1 MSMDA
6 EAYKTVD
13 TIGKSPIDL
22 VLQVY
27 DGAICELNAARAKY
41 SDQRFADGYNHLQR
55 AERMV
60 THLYT
65 TLDMEAGGEV
75 ATNLAKLYAWV
86 ITKLHEV
93 QATKDMARFD
103 ECLKVLNNLREA
115 WATIRAQALPKRTEP
130 GPKATSARLEM
141 VG

>member
-1 MSMDA
+1 MNTDA
-6 EAYKTVD
+6 KAYKEVD
-13 TIGKSPIDL
+13 TIGKAPVDL

-27 DGAICELNAARAKY
+27 DGALSEIGLAKTKYVDQKY
-41 SDQRFADGYNHLQR
+41 SDGYNNIQR

-65 TLDMEAGGEV
+65 TLDMEQGGEV
-75 ATNLAKLYAWV
+75 AANLAKLYIWV

-93 QATKDMARFD
+93 QATKDTARFD
-103 ECLKVLNNLREA
+103 ECAKVLRNLRQA
-115 WATIRAQALPKRTEP
+115 WEGVKEQSVAAKSETGAILA
-130 GPKATSARLEM
+130 SARLEV

>member
-1 MSMDA
+1 MDTA
-6 EAYKTVD
+6 KYKEVD
-13 TIGKSPIDL
+13 TIGKSPIEL

-27 DGAICELNAARAKY
+27 DGALSEIATAKAKY
-41 SDQRFADGYNHLQR
+41 AELKFADAYNNIQR

-65 TLDMEAGGEV
+65 TLDMDQGGEV
-75 ATNLAKLYAWV
+75 AANLAKLYVWV

-93 QATKDMARFD
+93 QATKDIARFD
-103 ECLKVLNNLREA
+103 ECTKILRNLREA
-115 WATIRAQALPKRTEP
+115 WDAIKQQSTPVKGELPAGAAT
-130 GPKATSARLEM
+130 ARLEM

>member
-1 MSMDA
+1 MNTDA
-6 EAYKTVD
+6 KAYKEVD
-13 TIGKSPIDL
+13 TIGKAPVDL

-27 DGAICELNAARAKY
+27 DGALSEIGVAKTKYTDQKY
-41 SDQRFADGYNHLQR
+41 SDGYNNIQR

-65 TLDMEAGGEV
+65 TLDMEQGGEV
-75 ATNLAKLYAWV
+75 AANLAKLYIWV

-93 QATKDMARFD
+93 QATKDTARFD
-103 ECLKVLNNLREA
+103 ECTKVLRNLRQA
-115 WATIRAQALPKRTEP
+115 WEGIKQKSTPVSV
-130 GPKATSARLEM
+130 GPNSAIPHSRMEV

>member
-1 MSMDA
+1 MDTTK
-6 EAYKTVD
+6 YKEVD
-13 TIGKSPIDL
+13 TIGKSPVEL

-27 DGAICELNAARAKY
+27 DGALSEIGAAKAKY
-41 SDQRFADGYNHLQR
+41 TEQKYADAYNNIQR

-65 TLDMEAGGEV
+65 TLDMEQGGEV
-75 ATNLAKLYAWV
+75 AANLAKLYVWV

-93 QATKDMARFD
+93 QATKDLSRFD
-103 ECLKVLNNLREA
+103 ECTKILRNLREA
-115 WATIRAQALPKRTEP
+115 WESVKLQSAPARGETPAA
-130 GPKATSARLEM
+130 ASSARLEM

>member
-1 MSMDA
+1 M
-6 EAYKTVD
+6 EAAKYKEVD
-13 TIGKSPIDL
+13 TIGKSPIEL

-27 DGAICELNAARAKY
+27 DGALSEIGTAKAKY
-41 SDQRFADGYNHLQR
+41 ADQKYADAYNNIQR

-65 TLDMEAGGEV
+65 TLDMEKGGEV
-75 ATNLAKLYAWV
+75 AANLAKLYVWV

-93 QATKDMARFD
+93 QATKDVSRFD
-103 ECLKVLNNLREA
+103 ECTKILRNLREA
-115 WATIRAQALPKRTEP
+115 WEAIKQQASPTRGQSPEANST
-130 GPKATSARLEM
+130 TRLEM

>member
-1 MSMDA
+1 MDTRS
-6 EAYKTVD
+6 YKEVD
-13 TIGKSPIDL
+13 TLGKAPIDL

-27 DGAICELNAARAKY
+27 DGALSEIGLAKTKYEDQKY
-41 SDQRFADGYNHLQR
+41 SDGYNNIQR

-65 TLDMEAGGEV
+65 TLDMEQGGEV
-75 ATNLAKLYAWV
+75 AVSLAKLYTWV

-93 QATKDMARFD
+93 QATKDIARFD
-103 ECLKVLNNLREA
+103 ECIKVLRNLRQA
-115 WATIRAQALPKRTEP
+115 WEGIKQQSTPVKL
-130 GPKATSARLEM
+130 GPNSAVSPSRMEV